1 MVKEEEEVLSYV
13 KVLQEL
19 NKGELAPLY
28 LLYGTETYLLED
40 MLHRIISKGLSAE
53 EQDFNLSKFDMAENP
68 VEIAVEEAYTF
79 PFMGERRVVLIKD
92 AIFFS
97 GQKDP
102 KKVEHDLTKLVSYIE
117 KPAPETVLIVLAPY
131 EKLDDR
137 KKIVKLMKK
146 QATVMEARPLVEK
159 ELRQWIQSKA
169 KEEKVVFNEGA
180 EQELITLT
188 AANLMQMASEIKKL
202 ALHVGEN
209 NEVLKE
215 HVSSLVVRSLEQDIF
230 VLVDGVVKGQAHQSL
245 KIFKDLI
252 KQKEP
257 PLRILAMMVR
267 QFRILYQVKQL
278 SQQGYGEKMI
288 ASQLKLHPYVVKLAL
303 KQVQRFKDEELLS
316 YLDQLAE
323 LDFRIKTGKMNDA
336 LGVELFLI
344 QRGTKIRIGK

>member
-1 MVKEEEEVLSYV
+1 M
-13 KVLQEL
+13 QEL
-19 NKGELAPLY
+19 NKGELSPLY

-40 MLHRIISKGLSAE
+40 MLHRIISKGLSVE
-53 EQDFNLSKFDMAENP
+53 EQNFNLSKFEMAENP

-79 PFMGERRVVLIKD
+79 PFMGERRIVLIKD
-92 AIFFS
+92 AVFLT
-97 GQKDP
+97 GQKDS

-117 KPAPETVLIVLAPY
+117 KPATETVFIVHAPY
-131 EKLDDR
+131 EKLDER

-146 QATVMEARPLVEK
+146 QATVMEARPLAEK
-159 ELRQWIQSKA
+159 ELRQWIQEKS
-169 KEEKVVFNEGA
+169 KEENVIFDEGA

-188 AANLMQMASEIKKL
+188 AANLMQMASEMKKL

-209 NEVLKE
+209 NAVHKE
-215 HVSSLVVRSLEQDIF
+215 HVSALVVRSLEQDIF

-278 SQQGYGEKMI
+278 SHQGYGEKMM
-288 ASQLKLHPYVVKLAL
+288 ASQLKLHPYVVKLAT
-303 KQVQRFKDEELLS
+303 KQVQRFQDDELLGC
-316 YLDQLAE
+316 LDQLAE
-323 LDFRIKTGKMNDA
+323 LDYRIKTGKINDA

-344 QRGTKIRIGK
+344 QRGSKGVVSNK